1 MSANRFYAI
10 DNIYKFKIAV
20 VASEEGIEQIHINPK
35 TPYSFKENAT
45 KLQPDD
51 PYLFNVF
58 QQLREYFNRSRQK
71 FDVPLNP
78 KGTEFQKKVWKELS
92 KIPFGKTKTYKEI
105 ALKVGDIKSIR
116 AVGKASGSNPIA
128 IIIPCHRV
136 IGANG
141 RMTGYAAGIDVKEK
155 LLAHEGIFPLELFE

>member
-10 DNIYKFKIAV
+10 ESISKFKIAV
-20 VASEEGIEQIHINPK
+20 VASADGIEQIHINPK
-35 TPYSFKENAT
+35 TPYSFKEKAT

-58 QQLREYFNRSRQK
+58 LQLREYFSHRREK

-78 KGTEFQKKVWKELS
+78 KGTEFQKKVWKEVS
-92 KIPFGKTKTYKEI
+92 KIPFGQTKNYKEI
-105 ALKVGDIKSIR
+105 ALKIGNIKTIR
-116 AVGKASGSNPIA
+116 AVGKANGANPTP

-136 IGANG
+136 IGADG
-141 RMTGYAAGIDVKEK
+141 SMTGYAAGIDVKVK
-155 LLAHEGIFPLELFE
+155 LLAHEGVFPLELFE

>member
-1 MSANRFYAI
+1 MSENFYYAI
-10 DNIYKFKIAV
+10 ENISKLKIAV
-20 VASEEGIEQIHINPK
+20 VASSEGIEQIHINPK
-35 TPYSFKENAT
+35 TPYAFKGKAT

-58 QQLREYFNRSRQK
+58 EQLREYFDGGRKK
-71 FDVPLNP
+71 FDVPLNL
-78 KGTEFQKKVWKELS
+78 KGTEFQKKVWKEVS

-105 ALKVGDIKSIR
+105 ALKIGDVKSVR
-116 AVGKASGSNPIA
+116 AVGRANGANLIP

-141 RMTGYAAGIDVKEK
+141 SLTGYAAGIDVKEK
-155 LLAHEGIFPLELFE
+155 LLALEGVFPLELFE

>member
-1 MSANRFYAI
+1 MSDNIYYAI
-10 DNIYKFKIAV
+10 DNISKFKIAV
-20 VASEEGIEQIHINPK
+20 VASSEGVEQIHINPK
-35 TPYSFKENAT
+35 TPYSFKGKAT

-58 QQLREYFNRSRQK
+58 EQLREYFDRGRKK
-71 FDVPLNP
+71 FDVPLNL
-78 KGTEFQKKVWKELS
+78 KGTEFQKKVWKEVS

-105 ALKVGDIKSIR
+105 ALKIGDVKSVR
-116 AVGKASGSNPIA
+116 AVGKANGANPVP

-141 RMTGYAAGIDVKEK
+141 SLTGYAAGIDVKEK
-155 LLAHEGIFPLELFE
+155 LLALEGVFPLELFE